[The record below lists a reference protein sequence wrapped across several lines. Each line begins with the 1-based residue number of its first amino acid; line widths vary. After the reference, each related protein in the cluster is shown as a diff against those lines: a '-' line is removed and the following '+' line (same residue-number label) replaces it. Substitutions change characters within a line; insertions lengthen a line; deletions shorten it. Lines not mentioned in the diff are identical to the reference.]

1 MRTKSKGVLAVIIS
15 ATIFGIMP
23 IMANFVYKNGGNP
36 IGLAFY
42 RFLFVLPFLYFVI
55 KKDESMDLHVT
66 KEELKGIILVG
77 VLGYGS
83 TALLL
88 FMAYSYI
95 PSGMATTIHFMY
107 PAFVILGCILFFNG
121 RTNLIKLVSV
131 VFSILGVLMF
141 CDSSANINIL
151 GIIFAF
157 ASSITFAFYTVY
169 VDKSLLRNINTIK
182 LTFYLCLIATIMMF
196 IFSLVT
202 GNLIL
207 KINPAGWLM
216 ILVLSLSVA
225 YASSLFQIGIKI
237 IGSQRASI
245 LSTFEPI
252 TSVLLGILL
261 LNENFGI
268 RTIFGILFIL
278 VSVTLISLF
287 DK

>member
-23 IMANFVYKNGGNP
+23 IMANFVYKSGGNP
-36 IGLAFY
+36 IGLSFY
-42 RFLFVLPFLYFVI
+42 RFLFVLPFLFFVI
-55 KKDESMDLHVT
+55 KRDESIDLYVT
-66 KEELKGIILVG
+66 KEELKGIVLVG

-88 FMAYSYI
+88 FLSYSYI
-95 PSGMATTIHFMY
+95 PAGIASTIHFIY
-107 PAFVILGCILFFNG
+107 PAFVILGSILFFKG
-121 RTNLIKLVSV
+121 RTNLIKLISV
-131 VFSILGVLMF
+131 VFSILGVIMF
-141 CDSSANINIL
+141 CDTSANINFI
-151 GIIFAF
+151 GVAFAF
-157 ASSITFAFYTVY
+157 LSSITFAFYTIY

-182 LTFYLCLIATIMMF
+182 LTFYLCLIACIMMF
-196 IFSLVT
+196 VFSLIT

-207 KINPAGWLM
+207 EMNPVGWLM
-216 ILVLSLSVA
+216 ILVLSISVA
-225 YASSLFQIGIKI
+225 YALSLFQIGIKI

-261 LNENFGI
+261 LDESFGI
-268 RTIFGILFIL
+268 RTLFGIIFIL
-278 VSVTLISLF
+278 VSVILISLF

>member
-1 MRTKSKGVLAVIIS
+1 MRIKSKGVLAVIIS

-23 IMANFVYKNGGNP
+23 IMANFVYKNGGTP

-42 RFLFVLPFLYFVI
+42 RFLFVLPFLFFVI
-55 KKDESMDLHVT
+55 KRDESMDLHLT
-66 KEELKGIILVG
+66 KEELKGIIFVG
-77 VLGYGS
+77 VAGYSS

-88 FMAYSYI
+88 FLSYSYI
-95 PSGMATTIHFMY
+95 PAGMATTIHFIY
-107 PAFVILGCILFFNG
+107 PAFVILGSILFFNG
-121 RTNLIKLVSV
+121 RTNLIKLISV
-131 VFSILGVLMF
+131 VFSILGVVMF
-141 CDSSANINIL
+141 CDTGANINML

-182 LTFYLCLIATIMMF
+182 LTFYLCLIASIIMF
-196 IFSLVT
+196 VFSLVT

-207 KINPAGWLM
+207 HITPIGWLM
-216 ILVLSLSVA
+216 VLVLSISIA

-252 TSVLLGILL
+252 TSVLLGIVL
-261 LNENFGI
+261 LNESFGI
-268 RTIFGILFIL
+268 RTLFGIIFIL

>member
-36 IGLAFY
+36 IGLSFY
-42 RFLFVLPFLYFVI
+42 RFLFVLPFLFFVI
-55 KKDESMDLHVT
+55 KRDESIDLYLT
-66 KEELKGIILVG
+66 KEELKGIIFVG

-88 FMAYSYI
+88 FLSYSYI
-95 PSGMATTIHFMY
+95 PAGIASTIHFIY
-107 PAFVILGCILFFNG
+107 PAFVILGSILFFKG
-121 RTNLIKLVSV
+121 RTNLIKLISV
-131 VFSILGVLMF
+131 VFSILGVIMF
-141 CDSSANINIL
+141 CDTSANINFI
-151 GIIFAF
+151 GVAFAF
-157 ASSITFAFYTVY
+157 ISSITFAFYTIY

-182 LTFYLCLIATIMMF
+182 LTFYLCLIACIMMF
-196 IFSLVT
+196 VFSLIT

-207 KINPAGWLM
+207 KMNPAAWLM
-216 ILVLSLSVA
+216 ILVLSISVA
-225 YASSLFQIGIKI
+225 YALSLFQIGIKI

-261 LNENFGI
+261 LDESFGI
-268 RTIFGILFIL
+268 RTLFGIIFIL
-278 VSVTLISLF
+278 VSVILISLF